1 VQSGIHWGLAIV
13 NSDLSAHGETKHYPI
28 LDALRFVLAFWVVMD
43 HFGEF
48 PLFANADT
56 SVPAVWLLSHSH
68 ATIVFGI
75 AAVMGFLSF
84 RAFAFI
90 FHSELGR
97 PRCSRYFT
105 RDATF
110 ESGFP

>member
-1 VQSGIHWGLAIV
+1 LGGDGS
-13 NSDLSAHGETKHYPI
+13 
-28 LDALRFVLAFWVVMD
+28 LR
-43 HFGEF
+43 EF
-48 PLFANADT
+48 PLSANADT